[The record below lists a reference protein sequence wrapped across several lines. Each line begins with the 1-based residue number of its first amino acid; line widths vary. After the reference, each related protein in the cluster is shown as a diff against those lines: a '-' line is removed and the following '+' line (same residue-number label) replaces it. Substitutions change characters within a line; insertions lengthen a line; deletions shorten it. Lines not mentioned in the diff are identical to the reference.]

1 MKSQFLFHREATVRV
16 AASPQA
22 VFALLDDHQRLAA
35 HMEKPSLMMAGAAMK
50 IETDGNKGKALG
62 SVITIKGRMLGMALS
77 VSEKV
82 TEYAPP
88 LRKSWETFGKTH
100 LLVVGAYRMGFVLTP
115 DAGSPQESSQ
125 LRVWIDY
132 DWPAGRWARLTGKLL
147 GRIYADWCVQRMA
160 TDAVRAFL
168 KEEARGP

>member
-1 MKSQFLFHREATVRV
+1 MSSQFPFHRETTVQV

-35 HMEKPSLMMAGAAMK
+35 HMEKPSLMMAGAVMK
-50 IETDGNKGKALG
+50 IETDGNQGKALG
-62 SVITIKGRMLGMALS
+62 SVITIKGRMFGMTLS

-82 TEYAPP
+82 TDYAPP
-88 LRKSWETFGKTH
+88 LRKSWETFGKTR

-115 DAGSPQESSQ
+115 DAGSSQ

-132 DWPAGRWARLTGKLL
+132 DWPAGRWARLPGRLL
-147 GRIYADWCVQRMA
+147 GRIYADWCVRRMA
-160 TDAVRAFL
+160 IDAARAFC
-168 KEEARGP
+168 KRTSSPTWRRG